1 MIKINLLPEKKK
13 KKARVAIPKIAIP
26 KITIPSVPTLPMA
39 VVSVITLVVLG
50 FLWFSIEKKISV
62 RNAEK
67 KTKEKTLSELK
78 AKVKEVEYYERDN
91 KNFEEKTNIIEQLR
105 KAQSGPVRL
114 LDEISTGIPER
125 VWLSSLNESG
135 GTINI
140 EGLAFSN
147 SDIVLFV
154 NNLKDSKYLTDVF
167 LIESRQTSQEKLSVF
182 QFRMI
187 CKVRV

>member
-1 MIKINLLPEKKK
+1 MIKINLLPEKEK
-13 KKARVAIPKIAIP
+13 KKARVAIPKIVIP
-26 KITIPSVPTLPMA
+26 KITIPGVPTLPMS
-39 VVSVITLVVLG
+39 VVSFITLIVLG
-50 FLWFSIEKKISV
+50 FLWVSIENKISV

-135 GTINI
+135 GTVNI

-154 NNLKDSKYLTDVF
+154 NNLKDSRYLTDVF
-167 LIESRQTSQEKLSVF
+167 LIESRQTSQEKLSVY

-187 CKVRV
+187 CKVKV

>member
-13 KKARVAIPKIAIP
+13 KKAMVIIP
-26 KITIPSVPTLPMA
+26 KITIPSVPTLPMS
-39 VVSVITLVVLG
+39 VVSVITLMVLG
-50 FLWFSIEKKISV
+50 FLWFSIENKISV

-187 CKVRV
+187 CKVRI

>member
-1 MIKINLLPEKKK
+1 MIKINLLPEKEK
-13 KKARVAIPKIAIP
+13 KKARVAIPKIVIP
-26 KITIPSVPTLPMA
+26 KITIPGVPTLPMS
-39 VVSVITLVVLG
+39 VVSFITLIVLG
-50 FLWFSIEKKISV
+50 FLWVSIENKISV

-135 GTINI
+135 GTVNI

-167 LIESRQTSQEKLSVF
+167 LIESKQTSQEKLSVY

-187 CKVRV
+187 CKVKV

>member
-26 KITIPSVPTLPMA
+26 KITIPSVPTLQMA

-78 AKVKEVEYYERDN
+78 AKVKEVEYYERNN

>member
-1 MIKINLLPEKKK
+1 MIKINLLPEKEK
-13 KKARVAIPKIAIP
+13 KKARVAIPKIVIP
-26 KITIPSVPTLPMA
+26 KITIPGVPTLPMS
-39 VVSVITLVVLG
+39 VVSFITLIVLG
-50 FLWFSIEKKISV
+50 FLWVSIENKISV

-135 GTINI
+135 GTVNI

-167 LIESRQTSQEKLSVF
+167 LIESRQTSQEKLSVY

-187 CKVRV
+187 CKVKV

>member
-26 KITIPSVPTLPMA
+26 KITIPSVPILPMA

-50 FLWFSIEKKISV
+50 FLWFSIENKISV

>member
-1 MIKINLLPEKKK
+1 MIKINLLPEKEK
-13 KKARVAIPKIAIP
+13 KKARVAIPKIVIP
-26 KITIPSVPTLPMA
+26 KMTIPGVPTLPMS
-39 VVSVITLVVLG
+39 VVSFITLIVLG
-50 FLWFSIEKKISV
+50 FLWVSIENKISV

-135 GTINI
+135 GTVNI

-167 LIESRQTSQEKLSVF
+167 LIESKQTSQEKLSVY

-187 CKVRV
+187 CKVKV

>member
-167 LIESRQTSQEKLSVF
+167 LIESRKTSQEKLSVF